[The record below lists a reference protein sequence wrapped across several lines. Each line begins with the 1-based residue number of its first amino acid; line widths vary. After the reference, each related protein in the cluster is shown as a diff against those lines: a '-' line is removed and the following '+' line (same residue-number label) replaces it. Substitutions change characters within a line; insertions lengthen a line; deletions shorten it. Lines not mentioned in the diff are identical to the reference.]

1 MIRHSVLVPVSVAVA
16 FEVSFAVT
24 AVAATAVAAA
34 EVAITV
40 RAGRLR
46 LFQRWPWMQWGQHGW
61 WPP

>member
-1 MIRHSVLVPVSVAVA
+1 MPVSVAVA
-16 FEVSFAVT
+16 VAASFAAT
-24 AVAATAVAAA
+24 TVAATAVAAA

-46 LFQRWPWMQWGQHGW
+46 LLQRWPRMQWGQHGW